1 MISSQSVFSI
11 DLRPR
16 RLSEVIGQD
25 SLIKVIRSQ
34 IATARWP
41 GAWMFA
47 GPTGCGKT
55 TLARI
60 IAGSFQCEH
69 TSFGAHSDY
78 LRFGEICDSCLA
90 FQDKGQFAI
99 HEINASEA
107 AGVDAMRDLLGLVP
121 TLPFPPTKRRV
132 IILDEAQR
140 LTTAS
145 QNLLLKPFED
155 PNNVV
160 WIICT
165 TEPTKIIS
173 PLRGRCFRLDVGEF
187 GLGAIKELLGVA
199 SKKVAAENRLPLAPL
214 GKALVS
220 FFVSRPR
227 DILYAYEKYLGGMKP
242 DNAAIA
248 SSEDVDST
256 AFIDVCRLA
265 LKGNWALVAE
275 KLSSMGKFDGK
286 ALRLC
291 ICGYM
296 RTVALGTGSIGG
308 KNRAARIITELT
320 ASNPPEELHAHAV
333 VAALYRV
340 LNPA

>member
-1 MISSQSVFSI
+1 MSESVFSI

-41 GAWMFA
+41 GTWMFA

-60 IAGSFQCEH
+60 VAGSFQCEH
-69 TSFGAHSDY
+69 ASFG
-78 LRFGEICDSCLA
+78 EVCDSCLA
-90 FQDKGQFAI
+90 LQDNGQFAI

-107 AGVDAMRDLLGLVP
+107 AGVDAMRVLLELVP
-121 TLPFPPTKRRV
+121 SLPFPPTKRRV

-140 LTTAS
+140 LTSAS

-155 PNNVV
+155 SNNVV

-165 TEPTKIIS
+165 TEPAKIIP

-187 GLGAIKELLGVA
+187 KIGAIKELLGLA
-199 SKKVAAENRLPLAPL
+199 SKKVPAAKRLPLAPL

-242 DNAAIA
+242 ENAAIA
-248 SSEDVDST
+248 SSEDIDST

-265 LKGNWALVAE
+265 LKGNWASVAG

-308 KNRAARIITELT
+308 KKRAVGILTELT
-320 ASNPPEELHAHAV
+320 ASNPPEELHSHAV

-340 LNPA
+340 LNQV